1 MAFLIPN
8 NFDKSNTPPGE
19 QMLFKKFSSDTEN
32 KNWNVLHS
40 LDLSK
45 HVNIM
50 GEADFVVVTPKL
62 GLLVIEV
69 KSHRKIT
76 FTEEGWRYG
85 NSNQFDLR
93 GPFKQA
99 KEAMYAIKE
108 YLEKIDKHF
117 SKVLFTYAAC
127 FPLTEFKTR
136 SPEWHQWQIIDADL
150 LYKKSISQIC
160 INIFNKEAEHMK
172 SKGREFAAK
181 QNLFSAEK
189 VCNKIIKILRP
200 TFETPDFFIM
210 NSEQEKLLSSY
221 TEEQFSAID
230 AMNNNERVIFTGAA
244 GTGKT
249 LLALESL
256 RRAQNEYQN
265 NRIALFCYNRL
276 LGEHLE
282 KIASE
287 KIPGV
292 IATNIHRWI
301 KKEFPGCFRKLDESQ
316 KDYWDVLMKNVLEE
330 ILESEKFQNYFDFI
344 IIDEAQDFLGNPL
357 QLLLESLIRG
367 GIPRGKWRMFGDFE
381 GQNIFNFKSVDK
393 EFFDEVRA
401 TDSANYNLSIN
412 CRNTKP
418 ISSYVELLG
427 GLDNPY
433 TKTLRDGNNVQP
445 DFAYFKNQDEEI
457 NLVLENIN
465 QLISEGFKDSDIV
478 LLSPFPEGCIAK
490 NLLEKKEWKN
500 RVTEFTSDN
509 KDKIMYTTIGKF
521 KGLEAPAIIITD
533 FMSMDKNKNLFYV
546 GISRALHRLSIFL
559 HEDLKNDF
567 NDRLMKK

>member
-1 MAFLIPN
+1 MALLFPN

-32 KNWNVLHS
+32 KDWNVLHS

-50 GEADFVVVTPKL
+50 GEADFVVVSPKL

-69 KSHRKIT
+69 KSHRKIS
-76 FTEEGWRYG
+76 FTEEGWCYG
-85 NSNQFDLR
+85 NSKKFDYR

-108 YLEKIDKHF
+108 YLEKIDKYF

-136 SPEWHQWQIIDADL
+136 SPEWHQWQIIDADM

-172 SKGREFAAK
+172 SRGREFAEK
-181 QNLFSAEK
+181 QYLFSSEK

-200 TFETPDFFIM
+200 KFETPDFFIK

-230 AMNNNERVIFTGAA
+230 VMNNNERVIFTGAA

-256 RRAQNEYQN
+256 RRAQNEYQK
-265 NRIALFCYNRL
+265 NRIALFCYNRF

-282 KIASE
+282 KFASE
-287 KIPGV
+287 RIPGV

-301 KKEFPGCFRKLDESQ
+301 KKEFPICYSNFDESQ
-316 KDYWDVLMKNVLEE
+316 SNSWDILLTSVLEE
-330 ILESEKFQNYFDFI
+330 IVGSDKFQNYFDFI
-344 IIDEAQDFLGNPL
+344 IIDEAQDFFGNSL
-357 QLLLESLIRG
+357 YLILESLIPS
-367 GIPRGKWRMFGDFE
+367 GIPGGKWRMFGDFE
-381 GQNIFNFKSVDK
+381 GQNIFNSKLDYK
-393 EFFDEVRA
+393 KQFDEVKK
-401 TDSANYNLSIN
+401 TDSAHYNLSIN

-418 ISSYVELLG
+418 ISTYIELLG
-427 GLDNPY
+427 GIKNPY
-433 TKTLRDGNNVQP
+433 SKILRDEINIQP
-445 DFAYFKNQDEEI
+445 DFAYYKNENEQI
-457 NLVLENIN
+457 NLVTASIN
-465 QLISEGFKDSDIV
+465 QLNSDGYKDSDIV
-478 LLSPFPEGCIAK
+478 LLSPFTNECIAK
-490 NLLEKKEWKN
+490 KLLEKKDWQN
-500 RVTEFTSDN
+500 RISEFSIIN
-509 KDKIMYTTIGKF
+509 KDKILYTTIGRF

-533 FMSMDKNKNLFYV
+533 FMSMEMNQNLFYV

-559 HEDLKNDF
+559 HVKLKN
-567 NDRLMKK
+567 NINKILIN

>member
-50 GEADFVVVTPKL
+50 GEADFVVVSPKR

-127 FPLTEFKTR
+127 FPLTEFKTS

-181 QNLFSAEK
+181 QNIFSAEK

-221 TEEQFSAID
+221 TEEQFTAID
-230 AMNNNERVIFTGAA
+230 AMNSNERVIFTGAA

-265 NRIALFCYNRL
+265 KRIAMFCYNRL

-282 KIASE
+282 IIASE

-292 IATNIHRWI
+292 MATNIHRWI
-301 KKEFPGCFRKLDESQ
+301 KKEFPGYFRKLDEY
-316 KDYWDVLMKNVLEE
+316 KMDWDDLLNNVIDE
-330 ILESEKFQNYFDFI
+330 ILGSEEFQNYFDFI
-344 IIDEAQDFLGNPL
+344 IIDEAQDFLGKPL
-357 QLLLESLIRG
+357 QLLLDSLIRG
-367 GIPRGKWRMFGDFE
+367 GIPGGKWRMFGDFE
-381 GQNIFNFKSVDK
+381 GQNIFNSKSVDK
-393 EFFDEVRA
+393 KLFDDVRA
-401 TDSANYNLSIN
+401 TESASFNLTIN

-418 ISSYVELLG
+418 ISSYIELLG
-427 GLDNPY
+427 GLQKPY
-433 TKTLRDGNNVQP
+433 TKTLRDGNNIQP
-445 DFAYFKNQDEEI
+445 EFAFFNNYDEQED
-457 NLVLENIN
+457 LVTESIR
-465 QLISEGFKDSDIV
+465 QLRNEGFKDSDIV
-478 LLSPFPEGCIAK
+478 LLSNFNEGCIAK
-490 NLLEKKEWKN
+490 KLLEKKEWKN
-500 RVTEFTSDN
+500 RISEFDIKN
-509 KDKIMYTTIGKF
+509 KDKILYTTIGRF

-533 FMSMDKNKNLFYV
+533 FTSIENQQNLFYV
-546 GISRALHRLSIFL
+546 GMSRALHRLSIFL
-559 HEDLKNDF
+559 HRD
-567 NDRLMKK
+567 MKDNINEIVTNKI